1 MIAAFALAAAVAPA
15 TPPPP
20 CRTATAA
27 LRRAESDWTAFRNG
41 DFVDDPAGAEA
52 HRRAAAKELAQ
63 ADAAAKHCP
72 HDATGAE
79 RAGLHYE
86 MQLVAAR
93 RRARAEGLPEPVV
106 PPPPPAPAQG
116 NGACA
121 QPDLPPHPLGAISP
135 VVLDQ
140 SRLHRPHGTT
150 AITVLVGP
158 GGNVSGRSSQ
168 RRRGIRFSTKPSR
181 MRLAWSRTL
190 PRAPAARRC
199 RASTASH
206 TRSHSSKLGA

>member
-86 MQLVAAR
+86 MQLVEAR
-93 RRARAEGLPEPVV
+93 RRARAQGLPEPVV

-116 NGACA
+116 NAACA

-158 GGNVSGRSSQ
+158 GGNVLGTFVAASSGDPVLDQAVSDAA
-168 RRRGIRFSTKPSR
+168 
-181 MRLAWSRTL
+181 RLVAY
-190 PRAPAARRC
+190 APA
-199 RASTASH
+199 RAGCTPVQGEYRFTYAFPQQ
-206 TRSHSSKLGA
+206 